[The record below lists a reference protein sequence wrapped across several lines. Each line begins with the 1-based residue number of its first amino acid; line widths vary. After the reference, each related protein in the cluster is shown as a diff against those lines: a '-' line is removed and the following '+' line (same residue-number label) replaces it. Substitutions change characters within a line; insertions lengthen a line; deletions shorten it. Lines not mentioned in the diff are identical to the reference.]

1 MKRVPRPIAIRELLR
16 GRDLRTLLV
25 AQWVGQAAD
34 GLAQAAFAEALI
46 LGPLG
51 GEGNGA
57 STLGGAGTPGRILAV
72 FAITLVPYSF
82 LAPLLG
88 VFVDRWKRRELM
100 VGTNAARAVLLVT
113 LPLWAELLPRDAGLY
128 AGVLVVLGLGRL
140 FLVTK
145 GAVLPVV
152 LEEHHLLRGNAL
164 SGGGGMIS
172 ALLGGVV
179 GVGVVGWLGPRPS
192 FAVAGVAYAAAALV
206 ARRLTRAF
214 AHPHAPD
221 ETFGAAAGRVAREL
235 VEGLVAIVQR
245 PRARIPLLAIFVLRT
260 IGMIVAIAAILVIKS
275 EFPDAGD
282 RFGRLSSG
290 ALALGSAG
298 LGAFVG
304 AATAPFVGRRLAKPG
319 LVVAGFV
326 VSGAGVAA
334 LGGLRSIPAV
344 LVLTAIGGYGGFL
357 TKVAVDAQV
366 QEALPDEYRG
376 RAFSLYDILYNLA
389 SVAAAA
395 VVVLGQ
401 DVSLRPLFVGA
412 GLTTLLLAAGFAA
425 LMSRHHMHLLKDRT
439 V

>member
-1 MKRVPRPIAIRELLR
+1 VKAPTRARALLR
-16 GRDLRTLLV
+16 QRDLRTLLF
-25 AQWVGQAAD
+25 AQWTGQAAD

-51 GEGNGA
+51 GE
-57 STLGGAGTPGRILAV
+57 TPGRILAA
-72 FAITLVPYSF
+72 FAITLVPYSL

-100 VGTNAARAVLLVT
+100 AVTNLVRAALLVT
-113 LPLWAELLPRDAGLY
+113 LPLWAELLPGDTGLY
-128 AGVLVVLGLGRL
+128 AGVLIVLGLGRL

-152 LEEHHLLRGNAL
+152 LEERHLLRGNAL
-164 SGGGGMIS
+164 SSGGGMIA

-179 GVGVVGWLGPRPS
+179 GVGIVGWLGPRPS
-192 FAVAGVAYAAAALV
+192 FAAAGIGYAVAAAIV
-206 ARRLTRAF
+206 RRLSRAF

-221 ETFGAAAGRVAREL
+221 EGLGAAAARIGREL
-235 VEGLVAIVQR
+235 VEGVAAIARR
-245 PRARIPLLAIFVLRT
+245 PRARIPLMAIFVLRT

-275 EFPDAGD
+275 EFPESGD
-282 RFGRLSSG
+282 RFGRLSSS

-298 LGAFVG
+298 LGAFLG
-304 AATAPFVGRRLAKPG
+304 AVTAPSIGRRLAKPG

-344 LVLTAIGGYGGFL
+344 LVLTAVGGYGGFL

-376 RAFSLYDILYNLA
+376 RAFALYDILYNLA
-389 SVAAAA
+389 SVLAAIFMVLGASIALRPMFVGTGVVTLGLAAAFTVA
-395 VVVLGQ
+395 MG
-401 DVSLRPLFVGA
+401 
-412 GLTTLLLAAGFAA
+412 
-425 LMSRHHMHLLKDRT
+425 RHGMRLLKNRK

>member
-1 MKRVPRPIAIRELLR
+1 MSAPAASRTKVRELLR
-16 GRDLRTLLV
+16 QRDLRTLLS
-25 AQWVGQAAD
+25 AQWTAQAAD
-34 GLAQAAFAEALI
+34 GLAQAAFTEALI

-51 GEGNGA
+51 GAE
-57 STLGGAGTPGRILAV
+57 TPGRILLT
-72 FAITLVPYSF
+72 FAITLVPYSL
-82 LAPLLG
+82 LAPFLG
-88 VFVDRWKRRELM
+88 VFVDRWRRRELM
-100 VGTNAARAVLLVT
+100 VATNALRAALLVT
-113 LPLWAELLPRDAGLY
+113 LPLWGALFPGDTALY

-164 SGGGGMIS
+164 SSGGGMIS
-172 ALLGGVV
+172 ALLGGVA

-192 FAVAGVAYAAAALV
+192 FAAAGVAYAVAAWV
-206 ARRLTRAF
+206 TRRISRPF
-214 AHPHAPD
+214 AHPHAAD
-221 ETFGAAAGRVAREL
+221 ESVAAAAVRIVREL
-235 VEGLVAIVQR
+235 AQGVAAILQR
-245 PRARIPLLAIFVLRT
+245 PRARLPLLAIFVLRT
-260 IGMIVAIAAILVIKS
+260 VGMIVAIAAILVIKS
-275 EFPDAGD
+275 EFPEAGD

-298 LGAFVG
+298 VGAFAG
-304 AATAPFVGRRLAKPG
+304 ALTAPLIGRRLAKPG

-326 VSGAGVAA
+326 VSGVGVAA

-344 LVLTAIGGYGGFL
+344 LVLTAVGGYGGFL

-389 SVAAAA
+389 SVAAAG
-395 VVVLGQ
+395 VMVLGQ
-401 DVSLRPLFVGA
+401 EVALRPMFVGT
-412 GLTTLLLAAGFAA
+412 GVVTLALAATFGAV
-425 LMSRHHMHLLKDRT
+425 MTRHDMHLLKRRP

>member
-1 MKRVPRPIAIRELLR
+1 MTGAAGQARGRGGVPVRELLR
-16 GRDLRTLLV
+16 ERDVRTLLV
-25 AQWVGQAAD
+25 AQWTGQASD

-51 GEGNGA
+51 GE
-57 STLGGAGTPGRILAV
+57 TPGRILVAFAV
-72 FAITLVPYSF
+72 TLVPYSL

-88 VFVDRWKRRELM
+88 VFVDRWRRRELM
-100 VGTNAARAVLLVT
+100 VATNAARAVLLVT
-113 LPLWAELLPRDAGLY
+113 LPLWAELLPGDAALY
-128 AGVLVVLGLGRL
+128 AGVLIVLGLGRL

-152 LEEHHLLRGNAL
+152 LREHHLLRGNAL
-164 SGGGGMIS
+164 SSGGGMIS
-172 ALLGGVV
+172 ALLGGVA
-179 GVGVVGWLGPRPS
+179 GVGIVGWLGPRPS
-192 FAVAGVAYAAAALV
+192 FAAAGVVYGVAAV
-206 ARRLTRAF
+206 TARRLTRPF

-221 ETFGAAAGRVAREL
+221 ETIAAAAVRVGREL
-235 VEGLVAIVQR
+235 VEGLVEIARR
-245 PRARIPLLAIFVLRT
+245 PRARLPLGAIFVLRT

-275 EFPDAGD
+275 EYPDAGD
-282 RFGRLSSG
+282 RFGRLSSS

-298 LGAFVG
+298 LGAFAG
-304 AATAPFVGRRLAKPG
+304 AVTAPAVGRWLAKPG

-326 VSGAGVAA
+326 VSGAGIAA

-344 LVLTAIGGYGGFL
+344 LVLTAVGGYGGFL

-389 SVAAAA
+389 SVAAAG
-395 VVVLGQ
+395 VMVLGQ
-401 DVSLRPLFVGA
+401 DVALRPMFVGTGIA
-412 GLTTLLLAAGFAA
+412 TLALAAGVAA
-425 LMSRHHMHLLKDRT
+425 TMTRAGMPLTERAP

>member
-1 MKRVPRPIAIRELLR
+1 MKGAELRRDVPVRELLR
-16 GRDLRTLLV
+16 QRDLRILLL
-25 AQWVGQAAD
+25 AQWTSQAAD
-34 GLAQAAFAEALI
+34 GLAQFAFAEALI

-51 GEGNGA
+51 GE
-57 STLGGAGTPGRILAV
+57 TPGRILVA
-72 FAITLVPYSF
+72 FAITLVPYSL

-100 VGTNAARAVLLVT
+100 AVANAARAVLLVT
-113 LPLWAELLPRDAGLY
+113 LPLWAELLPGDVALY
-128 AGVLVVLGLGRL
+128 AGVLIVLGLGRL

-164 SGGGGMIS
+164 SSGGGMIA
-172 ALLGGVV
+172 ALLGGAA

-192 FAVAGVAYAAAALV
+192 FAAAGIAYAAAALIV
-206 ARRLTRAF
+206 RRLSRPG
-214 AHPHAPD
+214 AHPHAPG
-221 ETFGAAAGRVAREL
+221 ETIAAGAARVGREL
-235 VEGLVAIVQR
+235 VEGIVAIARR
-245 PRARIPLLAIFVLRT
+245 PRARLPLLAIFVLRT
-260 IGMIVAIAAILVIKS
+260 VGMIVAIAAILVIKS

-282 RFGRLSSG
+282 RFGRLSSS

-298 LGAFVG
+298 LGAFAG
-304 AATAPFVGRRLAKPG
+304 AVTAPFIGRRLAKPG

-344 LVLTAIGGYGGFL
+344 LALTAIGGYGGFL

-395 VVVLGQ
+395 VMVLGRS
-401 DVSLRPLFVGA
+401 VALRPMFVGT
-412 GLTTLLLAAGFAA
+412 GLVTLALAAAFTA
-425 LMSRHHMHLLKDRT
+425 LMARHRMRLLKSRS

>member
-1 MKRVPRPIAIRELLR
+1 MRAAPSARPRKRGVPVRELLR
-16 GRDLRTLLV
+16 HPDLRTLLV
-25 AQWVGQAAD
+25 AQWTGQAAD

-51 GEGNGA
+51 GE
-57 STLGGAGTPGRILAV
+57 TPGRILAA
-72 FAITLVPYSF
+72 FAITLVPYSL

-100 VGTNAARAVLLVT
+100 VVTNLVRAALLVT
-113 LPLWAELLPRDAGLY
+113 LPLWAGLLPGDVGLY
-128 AGVLVVLGLGRL
+128 AGVLIVLGLGRL

-164 SGGGGMIS
+164 SSGGGMIS

-179 GVGVVGWLGPRPS
+179 GVGLVGWLGPRPS
-192 FAVAGVAYAAAALV
+192 FAAAGVAYAAAAFV
-206 ARRLTRAF
+206 ARKLTRPF
-214 AHPHAPD
+214 AHAHTPD
-221 ETFGAAAGRVAREL
+221 ESIAAGAARVGREL
-235 VEGLVAIVQR
+235 VEGIGAIARR
-245 PRARIPLLAIFVLRT
+245 PRARLPLLAIFVLRT
-260 IGMIVAIAAILVIKS
+260 VGMIVAIAAILVIKS

-282 RFGRLSSG
+282 RFGRLSSS

-298 LGAFVG
+298 VGAFIG
-304 AATAPFVGRRLAKPG
+304 ALTAPFVGRRLAKPG

-326 VSGAGVAA
+326 VSGVGVAA

-395 VVVLGQ
+395 VMVLGQ
-401 DVSLRPLFVGA
+401 DVSLRPMFVGTGLVTLALA
-412 GLTTLLLAAGFAA
+412 GALTMVMA
-425 LMSRHHMHLLKDRT
+425 RHGMRLLKSRS

>member
-1 MKRVPRPIAIRELLR
+1 MSVPDAAGPDRVSGRTKVRELLAH
-16 GRDLRTLLV
+16 RDLRTLLS
-25 AQWVGQAAD
+25 AQWIAQAGD

-51 GEGNGA
+51 E
-57 STLGGAGTPGRILAV
+57 AGTPGRILVA
-72 FAITLVPYSF
+72 FAITLVPYSL
-82 LAPLLG
+82 LAPVLG
-88 VFVDRWKRRELM
+88 VFVDRWRRRELM
-100 VGTNAARAVLLVT
+100 VTTNLLRAALLVT

-164 SGGGGMIS
+164 SGGGGMIA
-172 ALLGGVV
+172 ALLGGVA

-192 FAVAGVAYAAAALV
+192 FAAAGIAYAVAAAV
-206 ARRLTRAF
+206 ARRISRPF
-214 AHPHAPD
+214 AHPRPPD
-221 ETFGAAAGRVAREL
+221 ETVRAAAVRVLREL
-235 VEGLVAIVQR
+235 LQGVGEIARR
-245 PRARIPLLAIFVLRT
+245 PRARLPLIAIFVLRT
-260 IGMIVAIAAILVIKS
+260 VGMIVAIAAILVIKS
-275 EFPDAGD
+275 EFPEAGD
-282 RFGRLSSG
+282 RFGRLSAS

-298 LGAFVG
+298 AGAFLGAV
-304 AATAPFVGRRLAKPG
+304 TAPVIGRRLAKPG

-326 VSGAGVAA
+326 VSGTGVAA
-334 LGGLRSIPAV
+334 LAGVRAIPAV
-344 LVLTAIGGYGGFL
+344 LVLTAIGGFGGFL

-395 VVVLGQ
+395 VMVLGEE
-401 DVSLRPLFVGA
+401 VALRPMFVGT
-412 GLTTLLLAAGFAA
+412 GLVTLALAAVFAA
-425 LMSRHHMHLLKDRT
+425 AMSRHRMHLLKQGT
-439 V
+439 L

>member
-1 MKRVPRPIAIRELLR
+1 MNAPAPTRTKVRELLR
-16 GRDLRTLLV
+16 QRDLRTLLS
-25 AQWVGQAAD
+25 AQWTAQAAD

-51 GEGNGA
+51 GE
-57 STLGGAGTPGRILAV
+57 TPGRILLV
-72 FAITLVPYSF
+72 FAITLVPYSL

-88 VFVDRWKRRELM
+88 VFVDRWRRRELM
-100 VGTNAARAVLLVT
+100 VATNVARAAVLVT
-113 LPLWAELLPRDAGLY
+113 LPLWAELLPRDAALY
-128 AGVLVVLGLGRL
+128 AAVLVVLGLGRL

-164 SGGGGMIS
+164 SSGGGMIA

-179 GVGVVGWLGPRPS
+179 GVGIVGWLGPRPS
-192 FAVAGVAYAAAALV
+192 FAAAGVAYAVAAAI
-206 ARRLTRAF
+206 ARRISRPF
-214 AHPHAPD
+214 AHPHPPD
-221 ETFGAAAGRVAREL
+221 ESVTAAAARVVREL
-235 VEGLVAIVQR
+235 AAGVREIARR
-245 PRARIPLLAIFVLRT
+245 PRARIPLAAIFVLRT

-282 RFGRLSSG
+282 RFGRLSSS

-298 LGAFVG
+298 AGAFAG
-304 AATAPFVGRRLAKPG
+304 AVTAPLVGRRLAKPG
-319 LVVAGFV
+319 LVVSGFV
-326 VSGAGVAA
+326 VSGVGIAA
-334 LGGLRSIPAV
+334 LGGWRSIPAV
-344 LVLTAIGGYGGFL
+344 LALTAIGGYGGFL

-395 VVVLGQ
+395 VMVLGQ
-401 DVSLRPLFVGA
+401 DVSLRPMFA
-412 GLTTLLLAAGFAA
+412 GTGIVTLALAAAFAA
-425 LMSRHHMHLLKDRT
+425 VMARHGMRLAKAGSPLG
-439 V
+439 

>member
-1 MKRVPRPIAIRELLR
+1 VRELLHH
-16 GRDLRTLLV
+16 RDLRTLLV
-25 AQWVGQAAD
+25 AQWTGQAAD

-51 GEGNGA
+51 GE
-57 STLGGAGTPGRILAV
+57 TPGRILTA
-72 FAITLVPYSF
+72 FAITLIPYSF

-88 VFVDRWKRRELM
+88 VFVDRWRRRELM
-100 VGTNAARAVLLVT
+100 ALTNAARAVLLVT
-113 LPLWAELLPRDAGLY
+113 LPLWAELLPGDAALY
-128 AGVLVVLGLGRL
+128 AGVLIVLGLGRL

-164 SGGGGMIS
+164 SSGGGMIS

-179 GVGVVGWLGPRPS
+179 GVGIVGWLGPRPS
-192 FAVAGVAYAAAALV
+192 FAAAGLAYAAAALIV
-206 ARRLTRAF
+206 RRLSRAF

-221 ETFGAAAGRVAREL
+221 ESLGAAAARVGREL
-235 VEGLVAIVQR
+235 VEGVAQIARR
-245 PRARIPLLAIFVLRT
+245 PKARLPLLAIFVLRT
-260 IGMIVAIAAILVIKS
+260 VGMIVAIAAILVIKS
-275 EFPDAGD
+275 EFPAAGD
-282 RFGRLSSG
+282 RFGRLSAG

-298 LGAFVG
+298 VGAFAG
-304 AATAPFVGRRLAKPG
+304 AVTAPFIGRRLAKPG

-334 LGGLRSIPAV
+334 LGGLKSIPAV

-395 VVVLGQ
+395 VMVLGGG
-401 DVSLRPLFVGA
+401 VALRPMFVGT
-412 GLTTLLLAAGFAA
+412 GVVTLLLALLIARTMTRAGMP
-425 LMSRHHMHLLKDRT
+425 LYRSGRI
-439 V
+439 

>member
-1 MKRVPRPIAIRELLR
+1 MPVRELLAH
-16 GRDLRTLLV
+16 RDLRTLLV
-25 AQWVGQAAD
+25 AQWTGQAAD

-51 GEGNGA
+51 GE
-57 STLGGAGTPGRILAV
+57 TPGRILVA
-72 FAITLVPYSF
+72 FAITLVPYSL

-88 VFVDRWKRRELM
+88 VFVDRWRRRELM
-100 VGTNAARAVLLVT
+100 ALTNLARAVLLVT
-113 LPLWAELLPRDAGLY
+113 LPLWGELLPGDVALY
-128 AGVLVVLGLGRL
+128 AGVLIVLGLGRL

-152 LEEHHLLRGNAL
+152 LGEHHLLRGNAL
-164 SGGGGMIS
+164 SSGGGMIS

-179 GVGVVGWLGPRPS
+179 GVGIVGWLGPRPS
-192 FAVAGVAYAAAALV
+192 FAAAGIAYAAAALIV
-206 ARRLTRAF
+206 RRLTRAF

-221 ETFGAAAGRVAREL
+221 ESIAAGAARVGREL
-235 VEGLVAIVQR
+235 VEGVVEIARR
-245 PRARIPLLAIFVLRT
+245 PRARVPLLAIFVLRT

-275 EFPDAGD
+275 EFPGGGD
-282 RFGRLSSG
+282 RFGRLSSS

-298 LGAFVG
+298 LGAFAG
-304 AATAPFVGRRLAKPG
+304 AVTAPFVGRRLAKPG

-334 LGGLRSIPAV
+334 LGGIRSIPAV
-344 LVLTAIGGYGGFL
+344 LVLTAVGGYGGFL

-395 VVVLGQ
+395 VMVLGSS
-401 DVSLRPLFVGA
+401 VALRPMFVGTGIVTLALA
-412 GLTTLLLAAGFAA
+412 GAFTMVMG
-425 LMSRHHMHLLKDRT
+425 RYGMHLSRSRR

>member
-1 MKRVPRPIAIRELLR
+1 MNAPPPGRTKARELLR
-16 GRDLRTLLV
+16 QRDLRTLLSV
-25 AQWVGQAAD
+25 QWTAQAGD
-34 GLAQAAFAEALI
+34 GLAQVAFAEALI
-46 LGPLG
+46 LG
-51 GEGNGA
+51 E
-57 STLGGAGTPGRILAV
+57 TPGRILAA
-72 FAITLVPYSF
+72 FAITLVPYSL

-88 VFVDRWKRRELM
+88 VFVDRWRRRELM
-100 VGTNAARAVLLVT
+100 AAANWVRAALLVT
-113 LPLWAELLPRDAGLY
+113 LPLWAVLLPRDTALY
-128 AGVLVVLGLGRL
+128 VGVLVVLGLGRL

-164 SGGGGMIS
+164 SSGGGMIS
-172 ALLGGVV
+172 ALLGGVA

-192 FAVAGVAYAAAALV
+192 FAVAGLAYGVAAWIT
-206 ARRLTRAF
+206 RRISRPF

-221 ETFGAAAGRVAREL
+221 ESLGAAAARVVREL
-235 VEGLVAIVQR
+235 GQGVTEILRR
-245 PRARIPLLAIFVLRT
+245 PRARVPLAAIFVLRT
-260 IGMIVAIAAILVIKS
+260 IGMIVAIAAILVITS

-298 LGAFVG
+298 VGAFAG
-304 AATAPFVGRRLAKPG
+304 AVTAPLIGRRLAKPG

-326 VSGAGVAA
+326 VSGVGIGA
-334 LGGLRSIPAV
+334 LGGLRSIAAV
-344 LVLTAIGGYGGFL
+344 LALTAVGGYGGFL

-395 VVVLGQ
+395 VMVLGQ
-401 DVSLRPLFVGA
+401 EVALRPMFVGT
-412 GLTTLLLAAGFAA
+412 GVVTLGLAALFAA
-425 LMSRHHMHLLKDRT
+425 VMTRHRMRLFKPRT

>member
-1 MKRVPRPIAIRELLR
+1 VSGAPETGRTKVRELLR
-16 GRDLRTLLV
+16 QRDLRTLLS
-25 AQWVGQAAD
+25 AQWVAQAAD

-51 GEGNGA
+51 GE
-57 STLGGAGTPGRILAV
+57 TPGRILAA
-72 FAITLVPYSF
+72 FAITLVPYSL

-88 VFVDRWKRRELM
+88 VFVDRWRRRELM
-100 VGTNAARAVLLVT
+100 VATNVARAAVLVT
-113 LPLWAELLPRDAGLY
+113 LPLWAELLPRDTALY
-128 AGVLVVLGLGRL
+128 VGVLVVLGLGRL

-164 SGGGGMIS
+164 SSGGGMIA

-192 FAVAGVAYAAAALV
+192 FAAAGIAYGTAALV
-206 ARRLTRAF
+206 TRRISRPF

-221 ETFGAAAGRVAREL
+221 ETVGAAVGRVVREL
-235 VEGLVAIVQR
+235 AEGVTEILRR
-245 PRARIPLLAIFVLRT
+245 PRARIPLGAIFVLRT
-260 IGMIVAIAAILVIKS
+260 VGMIVAIAAILVIKS

-282 RFGRLSSG
+282 RFGRLSSS

-298 LGAFVG
+298 AGAFLGAV
-304 AATAPFVGRRLAKPG
+304 TAPLVGRRLAKPG

-326 VSGAGVAA
+326 VSGAGIAA

-389 SVAAAA
+389 SVAAAG
-395 VVVLGQ
+395 VMVLGQ
-401 DVSLRPLFVGA
+401 EVALRPMFLGTGA
-412 GLTTLLLAAGFAA
+412 VTLVLASAFAA
-425 LMSRHHMHLLKDRT
+425 VMARHGMRLAKRR
-439 V
+439 

>member
-1 MKRVPRPIAIRELLR
+1 
-16 GRDLRTLLV
+16 
-25 AQWVGQAAD
+25 QWTAQAAD

-51 GEGNGA
+51 GE
-57 STLGGAGTPGRILAV
+57 TPGRILVA
-72 FAITLVPYSF
+72 FAITLVPYSL

-88 VFVDRWKRRELM
+88 VFVDRWRRRELM
-100 VGTNAARAVLLVT
+100 VATNVARAALLVT
-113 LPLWAELLPRDAGLY
+113 LPLWAELLPRDTGLY

-164 SGGGGMIS
+164 SSGGGMIA
-172 ALLGGVV
+172 ALLGGVA
-179 GVGVVGWLGPRPS
+179 GVGIVGGLGPRPS
-192 FAVAGVAYAAAALV
+192 FAAAGVAYAVAALV
-206 ARRLTRAF
+206 TRRISRPF
-214 AHPHAPD
+214 AHPHAP
-221 ETFGAAAGRVAREL
+221 EERVRAAAGRVVREL
-235 VEGLVAIVQR
+235 VEGVAEIARR
-245 PRARIPLLAIFVLRT
+245 PRARLPLLSIFVLRT

-282 RFGRLSSG
+282 RFGRLSSS

-298 LGAFVG
+298 AGAFLGAV
-304 AATAPFVGRRLAKPG
+304 TAPSIGRRLAKPG

-326 VSGAGVAA
+326 VSGVGIGA

-344 LVLTAIGGYGGFL
+344 LALTAIGGYGGFL

-366 QEALPDEYRG
+366 QETLPDEYRG

-395 VVVLGQ
+395 VMVLGQ
-401 DVSLRPLFVGA
+401 EVSLRPMFAGTGA
-412 GLTTLLLAAGFAA
+412 VTLVLAAVFAA
-425 LMSRHHMHLLKDRT
+425 VMARHGMRLAKPRR
-439 V
+439 

>member
-1 MKRVPRPIAIRELLR
+1 MSAPASDRGARTKARELLR
-16 GRDLRTLLV
+16 HRDLRTLLT
-25 AQWVGQAAD
+25 AQWTAQAAD

-51 GEGNGA
+51 GE
-57 STLGGAGTPGRILAV
+57 TPGRILAA
-72 FAITLVPYSF
+72 FAITLVPYSL

-88 VFVDRWKRRELM
+88 VFVDRWRRRELM
-100 VGTNAARAVLLVT
+100 ALTNAVRAVLLVT
-113 LPLWAELLPRDAGLY
+113 LPLWAGLFPGDAALY
-128 AGVLVVLGLGRL
+128 AGVLIVLGLGRL

-164 SGGGGMIS
+164 SSGGGMIS
-172 ALLGGVV
+172 ALLGGVA
-179 GVGVVGWLGPRPS
+179 GVGIVGWLGPRPS
-192 FAVAGVAYAAAALV
+192 FAAAGIAYGVAALV
-206 ARRLTRAF
+206 TRRISRSF
-214 AHPHAPD
+214 AHAHTPD
-221 ETFGAAAGRVAREL
+221 EALGAAAGRIVREL
-235 VEGLVAIVQR
+235 ARGVVEIARR
-245 PRARIPLLAIFVLRT
+245 PRARLPLMAIFVLRT

-282 RFGRLSSG
+282 RFGRLSSS

-298 LGAFVG
+298 AGAFLGAI
-304 AATAPFVGRRLAKPG
+304 TAPAVGRRLAKPG
-319 LVVAGFV
+319 LVVSGFV
-326 VSGAGVAA
+326 VSGVGIAA

-344 LVLTAIGGYGGFL
+344 LALTAIGGYGGFL

-395 VVVLGQ
+395 IMVLGE
-401 DVSLRPLFVGA
+401 DVSLRPMFAGTGA
-412 GLTTLLLAAGFAA
+412 VTLLLAAVFAA
-425 LMSRHHMHLLKDRT
+425 VMARHGMRLVKARR
-439 V
+439 

>member
-1 MKRVPRPIAIRELLR
+1 MSLPVAGRAGRTGVRELLKQ
-16 GRDLRTLLV
+16 RDLRTLLG
-25 AQWVGQAAD
+25 AQWTAQAAD

-51 GEGNGA
+51 GE
-57 STLGGAGTPGRILAV
+57 TPGRILAV
-72 FAITLVPYSF
+72 FAITLIPYSL

-88 VFVDRWKRRELM
+88 VFVDRWRRRELM
-100 VGTNAARAVLLVT
+100 VATNATRAVLLVT
-113 LPLWAELLPRDAGLY
+113 LPLWAELLPRDAALY

-164 SGGGGMIS
+164 SGGGGMIA
-172 ALLGGVV
+172 ALLGGVA

-192 FAVAGVAYAAAALV
+192 FAAAGIAYGAAALV
-206 ARRLTRAF
+206 TRRISRPF
-214 AHPHAPD
+214 AHPRAP
-221 ETFGAAAGRVAREL
+221 EESIVAASGRVVREL
-235 VEGLVAIVQR
+235 AEGVGAIVRR
-245 PRARIPLLAIFVLRT
+245 PRARLPLMAIFVLRT

-282 RFGRLSSG
+282 RFGRLSSS

-298 LGAFVG
+298 AGAFLGAL
-304 AATAPFVGRRLAKPG
+304 TAPLIGRRLAKPG

-344 LVLTAIGGYGGFL
+344 LVLTAVGGYGGFL

-395 VVVLGQ
+395 IMVLGQ
-401 DVSLRPLFVGA
+401 DVRLRPLFVGTGMVTIA
-412 GLTTLLLAAGFAA
+412 LGAVWARAMTAAGMPLRRRDGRIA
-425 LMSRHHMHLLKDRT
+425 R
-439 V
+439 

>member
-1 MKRVPRPIAIRELLR
+1 MSAPAPARTKVRELLKQ
-16 GRDLRTLLV
+16 RDLRTLLT
-25 AQWVGQAAD
+25 AQWTAQAAD

-51 GEGNGA
+51 GE
-57 STLGGAGTPGRILAV
+57 TPGRILVA
-72 FAITLVPYSF
+72 FAITLAPYSL

-88 VFVDRWKRRELM
+88 VFVDRWRRRELM
-100 VGTNAARAVLLVT
+100 VATNAARAALLVT
-113 LPLWAELLPRDAGLY
+113 LPLWAELLPRDTGLY

-164 SGGGGMIS
+164 SSGGGMIA
-172 ALLGGVV
+172 ALLGGIA
-179 GVGVVGWLGPRPS
+179 GVGIVGWLGPRPS
-192 FAVAGVAYAAAALV
+192 FAAAGIAYAAAALV
-206 ARRLTRAF
+206 TRRISRPF
-214 AHPHAPD
+214 AHPHTPD
-221 ETFGAAAGRVAREL
+221 ETVRAAAGRVVREL
-235 VEGLVAIVQR
+235 AEGVVEIARR
-245 PRARIPLLAIFVLRT
+245 PRARLPLLAIFVLRT

-282 RFGRLSSG
+282 RFGRLSSS

-298 LGAFVG
+298 AGAFLGAV
-304 AATAPFVGRRLAKPG
+304 TAPSIGRRLAKPG

-326 VSGAGVAA
+326 VSGIGIAA

-344 LVLTAIGGYGGFL
+344 LALTAIGGYGGFL

-366 QEALPDEYRG
+366 QESLPDEYRG

-389 SVAAAA
+389 SVAAAG
-395 VVVLGQ
+395 VMVLGQ
-401 DVSLRPLFVGA
+401 EVPLRPMFAGTGA
-412 GLTTLLLAAGFAA
+412 VTLVLAAAFAA
-425 LMSRHHMHLLKDRT
+425 VMARHGMRLAKPRR
-439 V
+439 